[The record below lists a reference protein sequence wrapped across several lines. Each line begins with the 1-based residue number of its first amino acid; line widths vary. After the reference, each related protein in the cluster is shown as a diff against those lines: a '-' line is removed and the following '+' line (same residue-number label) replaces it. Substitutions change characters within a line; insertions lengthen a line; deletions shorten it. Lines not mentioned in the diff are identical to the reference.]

1 MTVVDLR
8 GWRYDHMADLFLI
21 VGILLVNVSL
31 WIWVFIMLRSIYT
44 GVPDIICGLMK
55 IMKYIIKQNVL
66 R

>member
-1 MTVVDLR
+1 
-8 GWRYDHMADLFLI
+8 MADLFLI